1 MSMFSKFLTGMSF
14 RSTTPTFEAGEEIEV
29 YVTELDEES
38 GELVAQVGETRLH
51 FENGE
56 TDIVGCRV
64 LAKVESFDDTE
75 HRGRL
80 THLKTL
86 SRGSF

>member
-14 RSTTPTFEAGEEIEV
+14 RSTTPTFDAGEEIEV

-51 FENGE
+51 FENGAE
-56 TDIVGCRV
+56 DIVGCRV
-64 LAKVESFDDTE
+64 LANVESFDNNE
-75 HRGRL
+75 HRGRV

-86 SRGSF
+86 SHGSF

>member
-56 TDIVGCRV
+56 ADIVGCRV
-64 LAKVESFDDTE
+64 LATVESFDNAE
-75 HRGRL
+75 HRGRVS
-80 THLKTL
+80 HRKTL
-86 SRGSF
+86 SQGSF